1 MPRVALSGVMFRG
14 RLKLRERPAAYG
26 ARELAGRKN
35 GVATRVSSFE
45 FLSVLIS
52 VVVGLGFAN
61 ILTGLGRI
69 LHRHREIRV
78 SVAFVAWTLFLSLY
92 MVIYWWTIVFG
103 WQTWQNWNLLVFLFV
118 LTYGVLLFLLSV
130 ILFPTDMPASWD
142 PHSHFIDM
150 RKWFFGIFIALI
162 FIEFLD
168 SFFKSHLDDFS
179 VPYFLLIGLWLA
191 GGVAGWISANRRT
204 QAVVAVSV
212 YLSQVIWVVYQL
224 RDLDWSIS

>member
-1 MPRVALSGVMFRG
+1 M
-14 RLKLRERPAAYG
+14 
-26 ARELAGRKN
+26 
-35 GVATRVSSFE
+35 SSFE

>member
-1 MPRVALSGVMFRG
+1 M
-14 RLKLRERPAAYG
+14 
-26 ARELAGRKN
+26 
-35 GVATRVSSFE
+35 
-45 FLSVLIS
+45 
-52 VVVGLGFAN
+52 VGLGFAN

>member
-1 MPRVALSGVMFRG
+1 M
-14 RLKLRERPAAYG
+14 
-26 ARELAGRKN
+26 
-35 GVATRVSSFE
+35 SSFE

-204 QAVVAVSV
+204 QAVVSVSV

>member
-1 MPRVALSGVMFRG
+1 M
-14 RLKLRERPAAYG
+14 
-26 ARELAGRKN
+26 
-35 GVATRVSSFE
+35 SSFE

-224 RDLDWSIS
+224 RDLEWSIS

>member
-1 MPRVALSGVMFRG
+1 M
-14 RLKLRERPAAYG
+14 
-26 ARELAGRKN
+26 
-35 GVATRVSSFE
+35 SSFE

-191 GGVAGWISANRRT
+191 GGVAGWISENRRT